1 LQFIAKLC
9 WQFIAKISP
18 DLKQA
23 RFSNCAMQPT
33 TDNTA
38 FRRENNKYNFF
49 YEKRG
54 YQPMVFLAS
63 QMLEQ
68 IYSEEYFKDNNP
80 ASFAC

>member
-1 LQFIAKLC
+1 
-9 WQFIAKISP
+9 
-18 DLKQA
+18 
-23 RFSNCAMQPT
+23 MQPT